1 MSNDGDR
8 DPDQHLETQA
18 PEQLDVP
25 PADVDG
31 ENPEEFQDMSEV
43 QMEDFLEEAI
53 EMFAEE
59 QGIRQL
65 NIVSFHRAGLLTSD
79 NGIVVRL
86 GENEYQIRIL
96 RTD

>member
-8 DPDQHLETQA
+8 DPDQHHEA
-18 PEQLDVP
+18 P
-25 PADVDG
+25 ANVDG

-53 EMFAEE
+53 ETFAEE

-65 NIVSFHRAGLLTSD
+65 SIVSFHLAGLLTSD

>member
-1 MSNDGDR
+1 MSHDSDND
-8 DPDQHLETQA
+8 
-18 PEQLDVP
+18 PEQQLEST
-25 PADVDG
+25 ANEEG

-53 EMFAEE
+53 ETFAEE

-65 NIVSFHRAGLLTSD
+65 SIVSFYLAGLLTSD